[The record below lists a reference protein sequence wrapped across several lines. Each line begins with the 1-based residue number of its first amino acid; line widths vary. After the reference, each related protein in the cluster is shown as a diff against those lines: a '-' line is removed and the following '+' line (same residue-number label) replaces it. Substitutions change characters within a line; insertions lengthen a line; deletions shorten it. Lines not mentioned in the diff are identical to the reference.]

1 MTLSLVVRPWAAEK
15 LIVSAGGLTCVTPS
29 NVPSDRVTGAEPWLA
44 LIEIDPPA
52 TRCVL
57 LPTVTVT
64 VGLVFAS
71 VLNDGTSTS
80 PPVLPDETASASLL
94 ASADTVMLFATWIVR
109 LLLPMSAVTVGVV
122 SASAVALVTLTAAP
136 PRLRT
141 LA

>member
-1 MTLSLVVRPWAAEK
+1 MPNVPRELEAICMKCLKKEPRDRYPSAAE
-15 LIVSAGGLTCVTPS
+15 LADHLTAFLNGESLHGLK
-29 NVPSDRVTGAEPWLA
+29 RRW
-44 LIEIDPPA
+44 
-52 TRCVL
+52 
-57 LPTVTVT
+57 
-64 VGLVFAS
+64 LVFAS